1 MSRIPLRWIAI
12 GVFIL
17 SSSLN
22 YLDRQL
28 LAALAP
34 TVRGE
39 FQLSNEQYG
48 LVISSFSLVY
58 ATVAPAAGWFIDR
71 VGLNLG
77 AGIPVALWSMAGA
90 ATAWTRSFSGL
101 LACRTVL
108 GAAEAAGIPATGKA
122 NATYLEPRELAL
134 GTAFNQVGITLG
146 SVAAPLIV
154 TLMQPRYGWR
164 SPFALCGALGF
175 LWIPLWLFTAKR
187 VPARPSDGN
196 PSRTGGGTLLRDRRF
211 WGLALAN
218 AFVMT
223 LYALWSNWTTLYFVQ
238 ERHMT
243 QDQANREFAWIP
255 AVFAT
260 AGGFFGGVVTY
271 RWIRAG
277 MNVLRARMRICWIS
291 AVILLFT
298 AAVPL
303 MPYPAL
309 AAVYGGCTHPG
320 RAQTAHDGADHDG
333 KYHRPARVLPAGQ
346 NPQLLGTYGRKNSQ
360 TDDNLAEAK
369 NIPADHSA
377 RKSFHPDREQQ
388 YIADCSDGETDQQL
402 VNGSYPVKPMRG
414 FDIFGHTC

>member
-12 GVFIL
+12 GVFVL
-17 SSSLN
+17 SSTLN

-34 TVRGE
+34 TLRGE
-39 FQLSNEQYG
+39 FQLTNEQYG
-48 LVISSFSLVY
+48 LVISSFSTVY
-58 ATVAPAAGWFIDR
+58 AVVAPAAGWFIDR

-77 AGIPVALWSMAGA
+77 AGIAVTLWSVAGT
-90 ATAWTRSFSGL
+90 ATAWTRGLSGL
-101 LACRTVL
+101 LACRTIL

-154 TLMQPRYGWR
+154 VLMQPRYGWR
-164 SPFALCGALGF
+164 STFALCGALGF
-175 LWIPLWLFTAKR
+175 LWIPLWWFTSKR
-187 VPARPSDGN
+187 VAKISVESPVRE
-196 PSRTGGGTLLRDRRF
+196 RGGHLLRDPRL

-218 AFVMT
+218 AFIMT

-260 AGGFFGGVVTY
+260 AGGFFGGVVSY
-271 RWIRAG
+271 RWIRGG
-277 MNVLRARMRICWIS
+277 MNVLRARMRICWVS
-291 AVILLFT
+291 AVILLAT

-303 MPYPAL
+303 MPHPAL
-309 AAVYGGCTHPG
+309 AAAAISLSFFWTLAISTNVYALPIDLFGSAHAGLGVAALTCSFG
-320 RAQTAHDGADHDG
+320 LMTAFLSPWIGSVVD
-333 KYHRPARVLPAGQ
+333 RVGFAPVCVALSAMP
-346 NPQLLGTYGRKNSQ
+346 LLGVAILRWTLN
-360 TDDNLAEAK
+360 AK
-369 NIPADHSA
+369 
-377 RKSFHPDREQQ
+377 
-388 YIADCSDGETDQQL
+388 
-402 VNGSYPVKPMRG
+402 
-414 FDIFGHTC
+414 

>member
-1 MSRIPLRWIAI
+1 MPGMSRGIPLRWIAV
-12 GVFIL
+12 GVFVL

-48 LVISSFSLVY
+48 LVISSFAIVY
-58 ATVAPAAGWFIDR
+58 AVVAPAAGWFIDR

-77 AGIPVALWSMAGA
+77 AGIAVALWSLAGS
-90 ATAWTRSFSGL
+90 ATAWTRSLSGL
-101 LACRTVL
+101 LACRTIL

-122 NATYLEPRELAL
+122 NAIYLEPRELAL

-154 TLMQPRYGWR
+154 VLMQPRYGWR
-164 SPFALCGALGF
+164 STFALCGALGF
-175 LWIPLWLFTAKR
+175 LWIPLWWLTSTRVAKVSVESPVR
-187 VPARPSDGN
+187 ERRGH
-196 PSRTGGGTLLRDRRF
+196 LLRDPRL

-238 ERHMT
+238 ERHLT

-260 AGGFFGGVVTY
+260 AGGFFGGALSY
-271 RWIRAG
+271 GWIRGG
-277 MNVLRARMRICWIS
+277 MNVLRARMRICWLS
-291 AVILLFT
+291 AVILLAT

-303 MPYPAL
+303 MPHPAL
-309 AAVYGGCTHPG
+309 AAAAISLSFFWTLAISTNVYALPIDLFGSAHAGLGVAALTCSFG
-320 RAQTAHDGADHDG
+320 LMTAFLSPWIGSVVD
-333 KYHRPARVLPAGQ
+333 RVGFSPVCVALSMMP
-346 NPQLLGTYGRKNSQ
+346 LLGVAILRWTLG
-360 TDDNLAEAK
+360 AK
-369 NIPADHSA
+369 
-377 RKSFHPDREQQ
+377 
-388 YIADCSDGETDQQL
+388 
-402 VNGSYPVKPMRG
+402 
-414 FDIFGHTC
+414 

>member
-1 MSRIPLRWIAI
+1 MPSTSRGIPLRWIAVS
-12 GVFIL
+12 VFVL

-58 ATVAPAAGWFIDR
+58 AAVAPAAGWFIDR

-77 AGIPVALWSMAGA
+77 AGIAVALWSVAGS

-108 GAAEAAGIPATGKA
+108 GAAEASGIPATGKA

-164 SPFALCGALGF
+164 STFALCGALGF
-175 LWIPLWLFTAKR
+175 LWIPLWLFTSKR
-187 VPARPSDGN
+187 VPLRSIEQSPAHN
-196 PSRTGGGTLLRDRRF
+196 GGGALLRDPRF
-211 WGLALAN
+211 WGLAIAN

-260 AGGFFGGVVTY
+260 AGGFFGGVMSY

-277 MNVLRARMRICWIS
+277 INVLRARLRICWIS
-291 AVILLFT
+291 AVILLAT

-309 AAVYGGCTHPG
+309 AAAAISLSFFWTLAISTNVYALPIDLFGPAHAGLGVAALTSSFG
-320 RAQTAHDGADHDG
+320 LMTALLSPWIGSVVD
-333 KYHRPARVLPAGQ
+333 RVGFTPVCGVLAVMP
-346 NPQLLGTYGRKNSQ
+346 LLGVAILRWTLN
-360 TDDNLAEAK
+360 AK
-369 NIPADHSA
+369 
-377 RKSFHPDREQQ
+377 
-388 YIADCSDGETDQQL
+388 
-402 VNGSYPVKPMRG
+402 
-414 FDIFGHTC
+414 

>member
-1 MSRIPLRWIAI
+1 MDRIPLRWIAV
-12 GVFIL
+12 GVFVL

-39 FQLSNEQYG
+39 FQLTNEQYG
-48 LVISSFSLVY
+48 LVISSFSMVY
-58 ATVAPAAGWFIDR
+58 AVVAPAAGWFIDR

-77 AGIPVALWSMAGA
+77 AGMAVALWSIAGS
-90 ATAWTRSFSGL
+90 ATAWTRSFAGL
-101 LACRTVL
+101 LVCRTVL

-164 SPFALCGALGF
+164 STFALCGALGF
-175 LWIPLWLFTAKR
+175 LWIPLWLFTSKRLPAKPSEPS
-187 VPARPSDGN
+187 PARK
-196 PSRTGGGTLLRDRRF
+196 GGGHLLRDPRF

-243 QDQANREFAWIP
+243 QDAANRQFAWIP

-260 AGGFFGGVVTY
+260 AGGFFGGVVSY
-271 RWIRAG
+271 RWIRSG

-291 AVILLFT
+291 AVILLAT

-303 MPYPAL
+303 MPHPAL
-309 AAVYGGCTHPG
+309 AAAAISLSFFWTLAISTNVYALPIDLFGPAHAGLGVAGLTCSFG
-320 RAQTAHDGADHDG
+320 LMTAFLSPWIGSVVDHVG
-333 KYHRPARVLPAGQ
+333 FTPVCVALSMMPLIGISILKWTL
-346 NPQLLGTYGRKNSQ
+346 S
-360 TDDNLAEAK
+360 AK
-369 NIPADHSA
+369 
-377 RKSFHPDREQQ
+377 
-388 YIADCSDGETDQQL
+388 
-402 VNGSYPVKPMRG
+402 
-414 FDIFGHTC
+414 

>member
-1 MSRIPLRWIAI
+1 MRGVPLRWIAI
-12 GVFIL
+12 SVFVL

-34 TVRGE
+34 TLRGE
-39 FQLSNEQYG
+39 FQLSNQQYG
-48 LVISSFSLVY
+48 LVVSVFAIVY
-58 ATVAPAAGWFIDR
+58 AVVAPAAGWFIDR

-77 AGIPVALWSMAGA
+77 AGIAVTLWSLAGS
-90 ATAWTRSFSGL
+90 ATAWTRSLSGL
-101 LACRTVL
+101 LACRTIL

-134 GTAFNQVGITLG
+134 GTAFNQVGITVG

-164 SPFALCGALGF
+164 STFAVCGALGF
-175 LWIPLWLFTAKR
+175 LWIPLWLFTSKRIPAK
-187 VPARPSDGN
+187 PSDN
-196 PSRTGGGTLLRDRRF
+196 SPVRQGGVSALLRDPRF

-243 QDQANREFAWIP
+243 QDEANRQFAWIP

-260 AGGFFGGVVTY
+260 AGGFFGGVVSY

-291 AVILLFT
+291 AVILLAT

-303 MPYPAL
+303 MPHPAL
-309 AAVYGGCTHPG
+309 AAAAISLSFFWTLAISTNLYALPIDLFGPAHAGLGVAALTSSFGLMTAFLSPWIGGVVD
-320 RAQTAHDGADHDG
+320 RAGFA
-333 KYHRPARVLPAGQ
+333 PVCVVLSVMP
-346 NPQLLGTYGRKNSQ
+346 LLGVAGLHLITTKW
-360 TDDNLAEAK
+360 TT
-369 NIPADHSA
+369 
-377 RKSFHPDREQQ
+377 RE
-388 YIADCSDGETDQQL
+388 
-402 VNGSYPVKPMRG
+402 
-414 FDIFGHTC
+414 

>member
-1 MSRIPLRWIAI
+1 MPGIPRRVPLRWIAI
-12 GVFIL
+12 GVFVL

-39 FQLSNEQYG
+39 FQLTNQQYG
-48 LVISSFSLVY
+48 LVVSAFAIVY
-58 ATVAPAAGWFIDR
+58 AAVAPAAGWFIDR
-71 VGLNLG
+71 VGLNRG
-77 AGIPVALWSMAGA
+77 AAIAVALWSVAGS
-90 ATAWTRSFSGL
+90 ATAWTRSFFGL

-108 GAAEAAGIPATGKA
+108 GAAEAAGIPAAGKA

-146 SVAAPLIV
+146 SVAAPLLV

-164 SPFALCGALGF
+164 FTFALCGALGF
-175 LWIPLWLFTAKR
+175 LWIPLWLFTSKR
-187 VPARPSDGN
+187 VPE
-196 PSRTGGGTLLRDRRF
+196 RTPDKRAAGKSGGDLLRDPRF

-243 QDQANREFAWIP
+243 QDQANRQFAWIP

-260 AGGFFGGVVTY
+260 AGGFFGGVASY
-271 RWIRAG
+271 RCIRAG
-277 MNVLRARMRICWIS
+277 MNLLAARMRICWIS
-291 AVILLFT
+291 AVILLAT

-303 MPYPAL
+303 MPQAAL
-309 AAVYGGCTHPG
+309 AAAAISLSFFWTLAISTNVYALPIDLFGPAHAGLGVAALTCSFG
-320 RAQTAHDGADHDG
+320 LMTAFLSPWIGSVVD
-333 KYHRPARVLPAGQ
+333 RVGFSPVCVVLSVMPLMGVAI
-346 NPQLLGTYGRKNSQ
+346 LKWTLT
-360 TDDNLAEAK
+360 AK
-369 NIPADHSA
+369 
-377 RKSFHPDREQQ
+377 
-388 YIADCSDGETDQQL
+388 
-402 VNGSYPVKPMRG
+402 
-414 FDIFGHTC
+414 

>member
-1 MSRIPLRWIAI
+1 
-12 GVFIL
+12 
-17 SSSLN
+17 
-22 YLDRQL
+22 
-28 LAALAP
+28 
-34 TVRGE
+34 
-39 FQLSNEQYG
+39 
-48 LVISSFSLVY
+48 
-58 ATVAPAAGWFIDR
+58 
-71 VGLNLG
+71 
-77 AGIPVALWSMAGA
+77 
-90 ATAWTRSFSGL
+90 L

-154 TLMQPRYGWR
+154 TFMQHRYGWR
-164 SPFALCGALGF
+164 STFALCGALGF
-175 LWIPLWLFTAKR
+175 LWIPLWWFTSKR
-187 VPARPSDGN
+187 VAVRSVEK
-196 PSRTGGGTLLRDRRF
+196 SLASKGGGYLLRDRRF

-260 AGGFFGGVVTY
+260 AGGFFGGIMSY

-291 AVILLFT
+291 AVILLAT

-309 AAVYGGCTHPG
+309 AAAAISLSFFWTLAISTNVYALPIDLFG
-320 RAQTAHDGADHDG
+320 
-333 KYHRPARVLPAGQ
+333 PARAGLGVAALTSSFGLMTAFLS
-346 NPQLLGTYGRKNSQ
+346 PWIGGMVDRVGFTPVCVALSITPLLGVGILRWTL
-360 TDDNLAEAK
+360 DAK
-369 NIPADHSA
+369 
-377 RKSFHPDREQQ
+377 
-388 YIADCSDGETDQQL
+388 
-402 VNGSYPVKPMRG
+402 
-414 FDIFGHTC
+414 

>member
-1 MSRIPLRWIAI
+1 MPGMLPRIPLRWIAV

-39 FQLSNEQYG
+39 FQLSNQEYG
-48 LVISSFSLVY
+48 LLVSAFATVY
-58 ATVAPAAGWFIDR
+58 AVVAPAAGWFIDR

-77 AGIPVALWSMAGA
+77 APSAVALWSLAGS

-101 LACRTVL
+101 LACRTIL
-108 GAAEAAGIPATGKA
+108 GAAEAAGIPAAGKA
-122 NATYLEPRELAL
+122 NAIYLEPRELAL

-146 SVAAPLIV
+146 SVAAPVLV

-164 SPFALCGALGF
+164 STFALCGLLGF
-175 LWIPLWLFTAKR
+175 LWIPLWWFTSKR
-187 VPARPSDGN
+187 VPGGVPENAAVRQHIGN
-196 PSRTGGGTLLRDRRF
+196 VLRDRRF
-211 WGLALAN
+211 WGLAVAN

-243 QDQANREFAWIP
+243 QEEANRQFAWIP

-260 AGGFFGGVVTY
+260 AGGFCGGVLTY

-277 MNVLRARMRICWIS
+277 MNVLRARMRICWLS
-291 AVILLFT
+291 AVILLAT
-298 AAVPL
+298 AAVPV
-303 MPYPAL
+303 MPHPAL
-309 AAVYGGCTHPG
+309 AAAAISLSFFWTLAISTNVYALPIDLFGPAHAGLGVAALTSSFGLMTAFLSPWIG
-320 RAQTAHDGADHDG
+320 SVVDRAGFS
-333 KYHRPARVLPAGQ
+333 PVCVVLAAMP
-346 NPQLLGTYGRKNSQ
+346 LLGVAILRWTLS
-360 TDDNLAEAK
+360 AK
-369 NIPADHSA
+369 
-377 RKSFHPDREQQ
+377 
-388 YIADCSDGETDQQL
+388 
-402 VNGSYPVKPMRG
+402 
-414 FDIFGHTC
+414 

>member
-1 MSRIPLRWIAI
+1 MSRIPLRRIPLRWIAV
-12 GVFIL
+12 GVLVL

-48 LVISSFSLVY
+48 LVISSFAIVY
-58 ATVAPAAGWFIDR
+58 AVVAPAAGWFIDR

-77 AGIPVALWSMAGA
+77 AGIAVGLWSLAGS

-108 GAAEAAGIPATGKA
+108 GAAEAAGIPASGKA
-122 NATYLEPRELAL
+122 NAIYLEPRELAL

-154 TLMQPRYGWR
+154 VLMQPRYGWR
-164 SPFALCGALGF
+164 STFALCGALGF
-175 LWIPLWLFTAKR
+175 LWIPLWWFTSKR
-187 VPARPSDGN
+187 VPAEPSKI
-196 PSRTGGGTLLRDRRF
+196 PVSKLGGHLLRDSRF

-260 AGGFFGGVVTY
+260 AGGFFGGFLSY

-291 AVILLFT
+291 AVILLAT

-303 MPYPAL
+303 MPHPAL
-309 AAVYGGCTHPG
+309 AAAAISLSFFWTLAISTNVYALPIDLFGSAHAGLGVAALTCSFGLMTAFLSPWIG
-320 RAQTAHDGADHDG
+320 SMVDRVGFSPVCVALSITPLVGIAILRWTLAAQ
-333 KYHRPARVLPAGQ
+333 
-346 NPQLLGTYGRKNSQ
+346 
-360 TDDNLAEAK
+360 
-369 NIPADHSA
+369 
-377 RKSFHPDREQQ
+377 
-388 YIADCSDGETDQQL
+388 
-402 VNGSYPVKPMRG
+402 
-414 FDIFGHTC
+414 

>member
-1 MSRIPLRWIAI
+1 MPSTSRGIPLRWIAVS
-12 GVFIL
+12 VFVL

-58 ATVAPAAGWFIDR
+58 AAVAPAAGWFIDR

-77 AGIPVALWSMAGA
+77 AGIAVALWSVAGS

-122 NATYLEPRELAL
+122 NATYLKPRELAL

-164 SPFALCGALGF
+164 STFALCGALGF
-175 LWIPLWLFTAKR
+175 LWIPLWLFTSKR
-187 VPARPSDGN
+187 VPLRSIEQSPAHK
-196 PSRTGGGTLLRDRRF
+196 GGGALLRDPRF
-211 WGLALAN
+211 WGLAIAN

-260 AGGFFGGVVTY
+260 AGGFFGGVMSY

-277 MNVLRARMRICWIS
+277 MNVLRARLRICWIS
-291 AVILLFT
+291 AVILLAT

-309 AAVYGGCTHPG
+309 AAAAISLSFFWTLAISTNVYALPIDLFGPAHAGLGVAGLTSSFG
-320 RAQTAHDGADHDG
+320 LMTALLSPWIGSVVD
-333 KYHRPARVLPAGQ
+333 RVGFTPVCGVLAVMP
-346 NPQLLGTYGRKNSQ
+346 LLGVAILRWTLN
-360 TDDNLAEAK
+360 AK
-369 NIPADHSA
+369 
-377 RKSFHPDREQQ
+377 
-388 YIADCSDGETDQQL
+388 
-402 VNGSYPVKPMRG
+402 
-414 FDIFGHTC
+414 

>member
-1 MSRIPLRWIAI
+1 MPGTSRRIPLRWIAVS
-12 GVFIL
+12 VFVL

-39 FQLSNEQYG
+39 FQLSNAQYG

-58 ATVAPAAGWFIDR
+58 AAIAPAAGWFIDR
-71 VGLNLG
+71 IGLNLG
-77 AGIPVALWSMAGA
+77 AGIAVALWSLAGS

-101 LACRTVL
+101 LACRTIL

-164 SPFALCGALGF
+164 STFALCGALGF
-175 LWIPLWLFTAKR
+175 LWIPLWLFTSKHVPSVSAK
-187 VPARPSDGN
+187 N
-196 PSRTGGGTLLRDRRF
+196 PVREGGAKLLLDPRF
-211 WGLALAN
+211 WGLAVAN

-260 AGGFFGGVVTY
+260 AGGFFGGVMSY

-277 MNVLRARMRICWIS
+277 MNVLRARLRICWIS
-291 AVILLFT
+291 AMILLAT

-303 MPYPAL
+303 MPYPAMAAAAISLSFFWTL
-309 AAVYGGCTHPG
+309 AISTNVYALPIDLFGPAHAGLGVAALTSSFGLMTAFLSPWIGGVVDRVGFSPVCAVLAVMP
-320 RAQTAHDGADHDG
+320 
-333 KYHRPARVLPAGQ
+333 VLGVAILQ
-346 NPQLLGTYGRKNSQ
+346 WTLN
-360 TDDNLAEAK
+360 AK
-369 NIPADHSA
+369 
-377 RKSFHPDREQQ
+377 
-388 YIADCSDGETDQQL
+388 
-402 VNGSYPVKPMRG
+402 
-414 FDIFGHTC
+414 